1 MLWLGGI
8 FVTLLIAGLVTVFW
22 LAAHGRL

>member
-1 MLWLGGI
+1 VLWLGGV
-8 FVTLLIAGLVTVFW
+8 FFALLIALLFTVFW